1 MFTYPCLLPLE
12 DFSIDPSSCLIVFC
26 GFFFFLFRATLH
38 ALRGNDTLTE
48 AFTLVG
54 GPIDENLGGYDVAK
68 GDEHLHELTVSKLL
82 RQVVD
87 EQVAAFG
94 S

>member
-1 MFTYPCLLPLE
+1 M
-12 DFSIDPSSCLIVFC
+12 VFR
-26 GFFFFLFRATLH
+26 FFLSLFRATLH
-38 ALRGNDTLTE
+38 AFRGNDTLTE